1 MTVQFGGSRADV
13 LRATR
18 KLLAVALLTAT
29 CGGCMFSARQEEPLT
44 TASVPTDYRLRHP
57 IVVRESERSFDV
69 FVGTRRGS
77 LTALQRSEIAA
88 FVRSWREE
96 GTGGFI
102 IDLPSGTPNA
112 HAAKIALREVRSVLS
127 RAGVPARAIE
137 VRPFTSNDP
146 TRMATLRLN
155 YPRMAAQAGPCGLW
169 PDDLGPTADQKYS
182 KNRPYWNLGCSTQHN
197 LAAMVANPQ
206 DLAQPRS
213 EGPVYSMRRTTI
225 MEKYRR
231 GDDPGTVYNNA
242 SKGNI
247 SDVGK

>member
-57 IVVRESERSFDV
+57 IVERESERSFDV

-96 GTGGFI
+96 GTGGF
-102 IDLPSGTPNA
+102 
-112 HAAKIALREVRSVLS
+112 
-127 RAGVPARAIE
+127 
-137 VRPFTSNDP
+137 
-146 TRMATLRLN
+146 
-155 YPRMAAQAGPCGLW
+155 
-169 PDDLGPTADQKYS
+169 
-182 KNRPYWNLGCSTQHN
+182 
-197 LAAMVANPQ
+197 
-206 DLAQPRS
+206 
-213 EGPVYSMRRTTI
+213 
-225 MEKYRR
+225 
-231 GDDPGTVYNNA
+231 
-242 SKGNI
+242 
-247 SDVGK
+247 